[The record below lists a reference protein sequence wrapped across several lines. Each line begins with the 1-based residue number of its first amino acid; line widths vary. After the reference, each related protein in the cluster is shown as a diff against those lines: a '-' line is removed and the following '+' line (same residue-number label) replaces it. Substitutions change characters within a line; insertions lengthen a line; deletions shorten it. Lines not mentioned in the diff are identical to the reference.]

1 VTYDLGNYGLQILLG
16 FSFGFGAIA
25 QLIVGKAGTRWLWL
39 FGAAGWFLG
48 GLFAS
53 EVLVGTMTEAE
64 IQPIIYGLAFDEA
77 LLGGLLGGIAV
88 VVVVWLLARSS
99 SVGGRTLTSG
109 EPHAR
114 GI

>member
-1 VTYDLGNYGLQILLG
+1 VTYDLENYGLIILLG

-25 QLIVGKAGTRWLWL
+25 QLIVGKAGSRWLWL
-39 FGAAGWFLG
+39 FGAAGWFVG

-53 EVLVGTMTEAE
+53 EVLFGTATEDE

-88 VVVVWLLARSS
+88 VLVVWLLMRSQVFAGAIS
-99 SVGGRTLTSG
+99 GGQ
-109 EPHAR
+109 PHPR
-114 GI
+114 GT